1 MMLNLKK
8 GEWILVVFNFLVLMF
23 TSVYYSNIKNYEFII
38 YIFVVV
44 FFMALVLLTIR
55 KTEFGYPILFGL
67 NLWALLHLFGGII
80 HIGDGVLYGVQLIPI
95 ISNGDFTILRYD
107 QALHFFGFMMTA
119 FVAYHILKPHL
130 IKTANMKLI
139 YPLVVLISM
148 GAGALNEVVEFLAVL
163 ALPKTGVGGYY
174 NTGLDLVSNML
185 GAIFAVFVIYAK
197 EKWKKK

>member
-107 QALHFFGFMMTA
+107 QALHFF
-119 FVAYHILKPHL
+119 
-130 IKTANMKLI
+130 
-139 YPLVVLISM
+139 
-148 GAGALNEVVEFLAVL
+148 AVL